1 MSDARTLPLPDSTD
15 VVTQV
20 IKIDGTRL
28 PLSVQVLSISIDKE
42 VNRIPSATLVFND
55 GDASAENFELS
66 SEDTLVPGAEVEVLL
81 GYGAD
86 EEAVFSGVIVSQAL
100 RLTRGGGTTLTVECR
115 DKAVAM
121 TLERRCKYFAD
132 VTDSDIAA
140 ELAGEYDV
148 DASFEATEVTHEEL
162 VQYDSTDWDFLIARL
177 EANGHICLVDDGA
190 LSGGPPDLGQDPELT
205 LTFGA
210 TMYEFDAQIDAR
222 SQAAAIKGFS
232 WDPAAQEVVETEGE
246 DPGVPES
253 GNLSSGTLADSF
265 GQGRRLQHSGK
276 LAEDEV
282 QAWAN
287 ASLLRNRLS
296 KVRGRTSFQ
305 GLPSVRP
312 GQFIELN
319 GVGDRFNGP
328 VYVSGIK
335 HRVADGAWV
344 TDVQF
349 GLCPMPFVEAM
360 AVNQPPASSLLPA
373 IGGLQIG
380 LVTALADDP
389 AGEHRV
395 QVRLPVIDPEAE
407 GVWARVCTL
416 DAGEERGTFFL
427 PEIDDEVI
435 VGFLNDDPRDPVI
448 LGMLHSSAKPAP
460 FEASDDNHEKGYLSR
475 EGLILKFHDDEK
487 SITIGTPEGNQIL
500 LSEDETAV
508 QIDDQNGN
516 QVLLNSDGVTITA
529 EGDLNLTAS
538 GDVNIEGSN
547 VNAEAQSAFA
557 ASGSS
562 GAELTS
568 DGTATIKG
576 SVVMIN

>member
-20 IKIDGTRL
+20 IKVDGTRV
-28 PLSVQVLSISIDKE
+28 PMAVQVLSIAVEKE

-55 GDASAENFELS
+55 GDASAEDFELS
-66 SEDTLVPGAEVEVLL
+66 GQDTFVPGAEVEVLL

-86 EEAVFSGVIVSQAL
+86 EEAVFKGIVVRQSL
-100 RLTRGGGTTLTVECR
+100 RLTRSGATTLTVDCK
-115 DKAVAM
+115 DKTVRM

-132 VTDSDIAA
+132 STDSDIAS

-148 DASFEATEVTHEEL
+148 DASFEATDVAHEEL
-162 VQYDSTDWDFLIARL
+162 VQFDSTDWDFVISRL
-177 EANGHICLVDDGA
+177 EANGHLCLVDDGSI
-190 LSGGPPDLGQDPELT
+190 SGGPPNLGQDPELT

-210 TMYEFDAQIDAR
+210 TMYEFDAEIDAR
-222 SQAAAIKGFS
+222 SQATAIKGVS
-232 WDPAAQEVVETEGE
+232 WDPAAQEVVESEGE
-246 DPGVPES
+246 DPGVPDA
-253 GNLSSGTLADSF
+253 GNLSSSSLADSM

-276 LAEDEV
+276 LATDEV

-305 GLPSVRP
+305 GLPMVKP
-312 GQFIELN
+312 GQFIELQ
-319 GVGDRFNGP
+319 GVGDRFSGP
-328 VYVSGIK
+328 VFVSGVK
-335 HRVADGAWV
+335 HRVADGAWT

-349 GLCPMPFVEAM
+349 GLCPMPFIESM
-360 AVNQPPASSLLPA
+360 KVNKPPASSLLPA
-373 IGGLQIG
+373 VSGLQIG
-380 LVTALADDP
+380 LVTKLADDP
-389 AGEHRV
+389 ASEHRV
-395 QVRLPVIDPEAE
+395 QIRLPVIDPEAE
-407 GVWARVCTL
+407 GIWARVCTL

-427 PEIDDEVI
+427 PEIEDEVL
-435 VGFLNDDPRDPVI
+435 VGFINDDPRDAVI
-448 LGMLHSSAKPAP
+448 LGMLHSSAKPPP
-460 FEASDDNHEKGYLSR
+460 FEASDDNHEKGYVSR
-475 EGLILKFHDDEK
+475 EGLVLRFHDEEK

-516 QVLLNSDGVTITA
+516 QVLLNADGVTITA
-529 EGDLNLTAS
+529 EGDLNLAAS

-568 DGTATIKG
+568 DGSTTIKG
-576 SVVMIN
+576 SAVMIN